1 MWVGRAEMVA
11 GVANAGCLGFMTAL
25 TQPTPEDLRK
35 EIRRC
40 RAMLRPDAVQ
50 FGVNITLLP
59 MMVTHSSSDTMSKIM
74 LTNAEPTRLHGVRPC
89 GSRRGY
95 QGDRNGRRPKQD
107 LEVCQRLRMYGHS
120 QVRDIEARIEG
131 REARCGLH

>member
-59 MMVTHSSSDTMSKIM
+59 MIVICSSSDAMPRTM
-74 LTNAEPTRLHGVRPC
+74 LTNAEPTRLHGICPR
-89 GSRRGY
+89 GSRGGH
-95 QGDRNGRRPKQD
+95 QGD
-107 LEVCQRLRMYGHS
+107 
-120 QVRDIEARIEG
+120 
-131 REARCGLH
+131 